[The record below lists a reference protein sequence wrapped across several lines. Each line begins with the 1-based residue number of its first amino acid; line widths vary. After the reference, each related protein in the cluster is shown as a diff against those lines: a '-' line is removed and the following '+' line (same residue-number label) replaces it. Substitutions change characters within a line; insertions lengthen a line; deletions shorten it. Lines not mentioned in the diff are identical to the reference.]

1 MALLDPPLRPG
12 LAVTRLRGYPL
23 RLEYDRGS
31 YLGRF
36 LEYRGMYEEA
46 LIKTMFRELRPGGCM
61 VDVGANIG
69 LHTVVAAHRVGPE
82 GRVLALEP
90 QRRIHDRLL
99 TNIALNELRNVV
111 VRRVA
116 ASTREGELVLH
127 QPNAGN
133 DGQATL
139 ALSAGERSAGAESIR
154 AESLDRILDEA
165 VPDRRPEM
173 MKLDVE
179 GAELDVLRSAPRLF
193 ATQPPR
199 YLFIECIERH
209 LNRFDATSG
218 TLMDWLARA
227 GYRLR
232 ALRAGRWVP
241 VSPADGLN
249 LDLLASR

>member
-1 MALLDPPLRPG
+1 MAALNPPAQHG
-12 LAVTRLRGYPL
+12 WAVTKLRGYPL
-23 RLEYDRGS
+23 RIEYDRGS

-46 LIKTMFRELRPGGCM
+46 LIGTMARLLVPGHCV

-69 LHTVVAAHRVGPE
+69 LHTIVAAHRVGPD
-82 GRVLALEP
+82 GIVLALEP
-90 QRRIHDRLL
+90 QRRIHERLL
-99 TNIALNELRNVV
+99 SNLALNGFGNVV

-127 QPNAGN
+127 QPSAAN

-139 ALSAGERSAGAESIR
+139 ALAPGEHSAADESVPVR
-154 AESLDRILDEA
+154 ALDRILQEA
-165 VPDRRPEM
+165 IPGRNPNL

-179 GAELDVLRSAPRLF
+179 GAELDVLRSAPMLF
-193 ATQPPR
+193 SAHPPEN
-199 YLFIECIERH
+199 LFIECIERH

-218 TLMDWLARA
+218 MLIEWLVRA

-232 ALRAGRWVP
+232 GLRAGRWVE
-241 VSPADGLN
+241 VTARDGLN
-249 LDLLASR
+249 LDLLATR